1 MSQICK
7 FITSKKMKKVSEFPE
22 LEYKIRLSYKE
33 FVIFFE
39 SIVYKTRLKQ
49 NYFNKTINYKKYIY

>member
-1 MSQICK
+1 
-7 FITSKKMKKVSEFPE
+7 MKKVSEFPE

-49 NYFNKTINYKKYIY
+49 NYFNKTINSRKYIY

>member
-1 MSQICK
+1 
-7 FITSKKMKKVSEFPE
+7 MKKVSEFPE

-49 NYFNKTINYKKYIY
+49 NYFTKTINSRKYIY